1 MSIISD
7 WWDDLW
13 EGTRA
18 GMGDIIANMYHIKLN
33 IFNIDFDSE
42 NIIKTVKSITDW
54 SSIQNL
60 GSNNGIT
67 LYSIGETINSIIQPV
82 ALSLLA
88 IFFMINIINQCKEIE
103 RLSWERVGWWGLQ
116 LFILKFF
123 VTNSYMFC
131 TKIMTVVNEIYVDVG
146 SRLNISSTYTLDE
159 GFRTAFAN
167 MGGSF
172 LHLLLPCLLYLVLL
186 FPYIG
191 TMVQIWAQ
199 LILRVVK
206 ILFCMAFSP
215 IPIALAI
222 EEENY
227 RGKAVQYLMYTAG
240 VGFEGV
246 LILVGS
252 YIYALGM
259 SSIAGIGGENLGVL
273 GHIVGILI
281 LNSLFVAIIQL
292 AHEFTD
298 RLFVR

>member
-13 EGTRA
+13 EGART
-18 GMGDIIANMYHIKLN
+18 GLGDKIADMYHIKLN

-88 IFFMINIINQCKEIE
+88 IFFMINIIKQCKEIE
-103 RLSWERVGWWGLQ
+103 RLSWERAGWWGLQ

-167 MGGSF
+167 MGGF

-227 RGKAVQYLMYTAG
+227 RGKAIQYLMYTAG

-259 SSIAGIGGENLGVL
+259 SSMAGISGENLSVL

>member
-1 MSIISD
+1 MSWISD
-7 WWDDLW
+7 GIEEFFENLRV
-13 EGTRA
+13 GL
-18 GMGDIIANMYHIKLN
+18 GDAIANMYHIKVN
-33 IFNIDFDSE
+33 ILNIDFDSE

-54 SSIQNL
+54 SSIQNF
-60 GSNNGIT
+60 GSGSGIT
-67 LYSIGETINSIIQPV
+67 LYSIGETINSVIQPV

-88 IFFMINIINQCKEIE
+88 IFFMINVIKQCREIE
-103 RLSWERVGWWGLQ
+103 RISWERVGWWGLQ

-123 VTNSYMFC
+123 VSNSYMFC
-131 TKIMTVVNEIYVDVG
+131 TKIMSVVNEIYTDIG
-146 SRLNISSTYTLDE
+146 SRLNISSTFTLDE
-159 GFRTAFAN
+159 GFRAAFAE
-167 MGGSF
+167 MGGSV
-172 LHLLLPCLLYLVLL
+172 LLLLPCILYLVLL

-206 ILFCMAFSP
+206 VLFCMSFSSV
-215 IPIALAI
+215 PIALAI
-222 EEENY
+222 DEENY

-240 VGFEGV
+240 VGFESI

-259 SSIAGIGGENLGVL
+259 SSISGVGGDNLGVL

-298 RLFVR
+298 RLFSR